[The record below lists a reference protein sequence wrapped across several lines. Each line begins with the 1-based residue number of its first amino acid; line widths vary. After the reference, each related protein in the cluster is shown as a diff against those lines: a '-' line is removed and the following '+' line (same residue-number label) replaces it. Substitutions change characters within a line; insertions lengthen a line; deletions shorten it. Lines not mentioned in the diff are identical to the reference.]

1 MFDQNIILFSAFV
14 LAGFFIII
22 IGFKFS
28 DKTRKVIETIGAVT
42 FHVGVF
48 GILYHRVSL
57 SLFIS
62 LFALVIALFIL
73 LDPLKIATHVNAKIY
88 KLFGYLI
95 LCAAIAF
102 GIEFMMG
109 FPVWPWII
117 PIVIYLA
124 PYLISPIR
132 RFHSIILIV
141 SWILV
146 FAYVLIIGLVIY
158 GGFNKS
164 FNARFITNHFQHTGY
179 LFEQQ
184 KPAQKQINKKPEIVK
199 TRPPAVKKQKPV
211 KKTSLTTPATKIKKP
226 VAPKTPPKAKQPT
239 KKGTQIQ
246 PLSSGPFLKSLQE
259 ADKDY
264 VKLTG
269 EHKILK
275 DKYNDLLKNNI
286 DLEKQLEELKDLIRE
301 QKK

>member
-1 MFDQNIILFSAFV
+1 MFDQNIVLFSAFV

-62 LFALVIALFIL
+62 LFTLVIALFIL
-73 LDPLKIATHVNAKIY
+73 LDPLKIATHVNVKIY
-88 KLFGYLI
+88 KLFGYLV

-124 PYLISPIR
+124 PYLISPLR
-132 RFHSIILIV
+132 RFHSIILII

-146 FAYVLIIGLVIY
+146 FVYVLVIGLVIY

-164 FNARFITNHFQHTGY
+164 FDARFITKHFHHSGY

-184 KPAQKQINKKPEIVK
+184 KPIHKQLDNKIENEKIPSPIIKEQK
-199 TRPPAVKKQKPV
+199 PAVKTP
-211 KKTSLTTPATKIKKP
+211 LTTPATKIKQPEVSKKP
-226 VAPKTPPKAKQPT
+226 LITEQPKKQT
-239 KKGTQIQ
+239 SQTQS
-246 PLSSGPFLKSLQE
+246 PSSGPFLKSLQE

-264 VKLTG
+264 VKLTD

-275 DKYNDLLKNNI
+275 NKYNDLLKKNI

-301 QKK
+301 HKK